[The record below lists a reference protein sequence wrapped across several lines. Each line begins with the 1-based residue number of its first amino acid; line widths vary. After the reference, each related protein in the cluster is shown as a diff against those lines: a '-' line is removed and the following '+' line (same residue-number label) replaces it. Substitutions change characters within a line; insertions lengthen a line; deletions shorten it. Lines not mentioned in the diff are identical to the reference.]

1 MGEVINH
8 KIEGSEGSAEL
19 VAFDSLAAFSEAVEA
34 ATGVAFD
41 LASVTELT
49 TDFVQVSDSYLLL
62 NVKEYGVEAPDN
74 LLFLTEDKNYV
85 FSRKPPSLEGVKG
98 FEDVFPKLFG
108 RSTVFVFVTLD
119 KVLESYK
126 RGLEGLLSLLK
137 KLEDSFDSTEYR
149 QLGLEFER
157 FSDRLEEFNELLLR
171 LQARRCKQVETQ
183 YISFD
188 YNILISEAS
197 ALQRRC
203 RRRLST
209 LQALRQDY
217 EMRATEELN
226 KRMVKLNDVVKRLTA
241 LTVILMIPTLIASHF
256 GMNFIHMPELS
267 TAWAYP
273 AVIIFQVVFIAIG
286 FFIFRKIGWL

>member
-1 MGEVINH
+1 MGEVISH
-8 KIEGSEGSAEL
+8 GVEGSGTPSEL
-19 VAFDSLAAFSEAVEA
+19 LAFDSLAAFSKAVKE

-41 LASVTELT
+41 LASVTELG

-85 FSRKPPSLEGVKG
+85 FSRKPPSLEGAKG
-98 FEDVFPKLFG
+98 FEDVFTKPFG
-108 RSTVFVFVTLD
+108 KSTVFVFITLD
-119 KVLESYK
+119 EVLESYK
-126 RGLEGLLSLLK
+126 RGLEVLLGLLK
-137 KLEDSFDSTEYR
+137 KLEDSFDITEYR

-217 EMRATEELN
+217 EMHATEELN
-226 KRMVKLNDVVKRLTA
+226 KRIVKLNDVVRILTA

-256 GMNFIHMPELS
+256 GMNFTHMPELS
-267 TAWAYP
+267 MAWAYP
-273 AVIIFQVVFIAIG
+273 AVIIIQVIFMATG
-286 FFIFRKIGWL
+286 FFIFKKIGWL

>member
-1 MGEVINH
+1 MGEVISH
-8 KIEGSEGSAEL
+8 GVGGSEGSAEL
-19 VAFDSLAAFSEAVEA
+19 VTFDSLAAFSEAVEE

-41 LASVTELT
+41 LSSVTGLSA
-49 TDFVQVSDSYLLL
+49 DFIQVSDSYLLL

-74 LLFLTEDKNYV
+74 LLFLAEDKNYV
-85 FSRKPPSLEGVKG
+85 FSRKPPSLEGVNG
-98 FEDVFPKLFG
+98 FEDILPKPFG
-108 RSTVFVFVTLD
+108 KSTVFVFVTLD

-126 RGLEGLLSLLK
+126 RGLEVLLNLLK
-137 KLEDSFDSTEYR
+137 KLEGSFDSTEYR
-149 QLGLEFER
+149 ELGLEFER

-226 KRMVKLNDVVKRLTA
+226 KRIVKLNDVVRTLTA

-256 GMNFIHMPELS
+256 GMNFVHMPELS
-267 TAWAYP
+267 IAWAYP
-273 AVIIFQVVFIAIG
+273 IVIIIQVIFMAVG
-286 FFIFRKIGWL
+286 FFIFKKIGWL

>member
-1 MGEVINH
+1 MGEVISH
-8 KIEGSEGSAEL
+8 GAEGSGTPAEL
-19 VAFDSLAAFSEAVEA
+19 LAFDSLAAFSKAVEE

-41 LASVTELT
+41 LASVTELG
-49 TDFVQVSDSYLLL
+49 TDFIQASDSYLLL
-62 NVKEYGVEAPDN
+62 NVKEYGVEVPDN
-74 LLFLTEDKNYV
+74 LLFLSEDKNYV

-98 FEDVFPKLFG
+98 FEDVLPKPFG
-108 RSTVFVFVTLD
+108 KSTIFAFVTLD

-126 RGLEGLLSLLK
+126 RGLEVLLGLLK

-157 FSDRLEEFNELLLR
+157 FSDRLEEFNELLIR

-241 LTVILMIPTLIASHF
+241 LTVILMLPTLIASHF
-256 GMNFIHMPELS
+256 GMNFYYMPELRV
-267 TAWAYP
+267 AWTYP
-273 AVIIFQVVFIAIG
+273 AVIIFQLVLMGIG
-286 FFIFRKIGWL
+286 FLLFRKIGWL